1 MTIPDAQALIDGF
14 TVALLKEVPQDRV
27 AAFRDLMQ
35 KGLRLGVAIDQPS
48 SEHKPFDITSAAI
61 DYGTAVLGNMRQ

>member
-1 MTIPDAQALIDGF
+1 MTITDVQTLIDGF
-14 TVALLKEVPQDRV
+14 AVALLKEVPQDRV

-48 SEHKPFDITSAAI
+48 SEHKPFDITSAVI
-61 DYGTAVLGNMRQ
+61 DYVTAVSNNMRQ

>member
-1 MTIPDAQALIDGF
+1 MTIADAQALIDGF
-14 TVALLKEVPQDRV
+14 AVALLKEVPQDRV

-35 KGLRLGVAIDQPS
+35 KGLRLGAAIDQPS

-61 DYGTAVLGNMRQ
+61 DYVTAVLSNMRQ